1 MTTESTSAPET
12 APRER
17 GWGRVLAALA
27 LVLSVGSTFGP
38 FDDPLLLLIA
48 VIAGLMVAGWRQG
61 GSAFSAIAWSALTVW
76 SLVQAPGATS
86 GLTAIEAGFAL
97 CLGAGFGTAA
107 LVRPASA
114 FFGRAMI
121 TGGLT
126 LGLTAVLV
134 QLVGPGLPKAATLVR
149 EQYETMATQSAQA
162 FVRVM
167 TSSAR
172 SSATPEAE
180 QMAAET
186 RAFADLWQAQAPAVG
201 ATLAPALLALETL
214 AVLALAW
221 SLFHRL
227 SRTRVGPPLARLA
240 DFRFPDPFVWGIVA
254 GFALLVVPGL
264 APMRGVAANLLVF
277 FGALYAVRGVGV
289 LWFFLTPGP
298 VTTVLAVLI
307 GSFFMTAVV
316 PTAACLGLS
325 DTWIDWRRRATAP
338 TP

>member
-1 MTTESTSAPET
+1 MTTEPTSAPT
-12 APRER
+12 SAPRER

-27 LVLSVGSTFGP
+27 LVLSLGSTFGP
-38 FDDPLLLLIA
+38 VDDPLLLLIA
-48 VIAGLMVAGWRQG
+48 VLAGLMVAAWRFG
-61 GSAFSAIAWSALTVW
+61 GSAFSAVAWTALVIW
-76 SLVQAPGATS
+76 SLSQAPGATR
-86 GLTAIEAGFAL
+86 GLQAIEAGFAL
-97 CLGAGFGTAA
+97 ILGATFGTVA
-107 LVRPASA
+107 LVRPAAA
-114 FFGRAMI
+114 FFGRAMATI
-121 TGGLT
+121 GVS
-126 LGLTAVLV
+126 TALIALLV
-134 QLVGPGLPKAATLVR
+134 QGLGPGLPKAGGLIR
-149 EQYETMATQSAQA
+149 EQYATMAQQSAQA

-167 TSSAR
+167 GTAR
-172 SSATPEAE
+172 TASPEAE
-180 QMAAET
+180 RVAAET
-186 RAFADLWQAQAPAVG
+186 RAFADLWQERAPAVG
-201 ATLAPALLALETL
+201 ATLAPALLALEAL
-214 AVLALAW
+214 AVLALGWA
-221 SLFHRL
+221 LFHRL

-240 DFRFPDPFVWGIVA
+240 EFRFPDPLVWGIVV

-277 FGALYAVRGVGV
+277 FGALYAVRGIGV